1 MANLEGIHIC
11 LLFTAICTSGI
22 ASSAIT
28 TYSSVTPTNVSSVS
42 ATDKLTCYPCYHNDS
57 RSFVHTTHGDLSAYT
72 STCGASVLAGIQS
85 LSTTTNI
92 NFSDVYSAIA
102 LTDCILAAIHLAHQN
117 KTAHFTGNNTSIHLC
132 VSTLPVHFRD
142 FHHFTPGGARFA
154 AAIVVL
160 LVFLSSRRRK
170 RT

>member
-1 MANLEGIHIC
+1 MANFEGVYIC
-11 LLFTAICTSGI
+11 LLLTAVRTCGATS
-22 ASSAIT
+22 ST
-28 TYSSVTPTNVSSVS
+28 TAAS
-42 ATDKLTCYPCYHNDS
+42 ATVNSTTSPGVYATKDLKCYPCYHNNSLSVD
-57 RSFVHTTHGDLSAYT
+57 HTTHGDLSAYT

-85 LSTTTNI
+85 LSTQTTI

-117 KTAHFTGNNTSIHLC
+117 KTAHFTGNNTSIKLC
-132 VSTLPVHFRD
+132 VSTLPVHYRD

>member
-1 MANLEGIHIC
+1 MANLEGIYIC
-11 LLFTAICTSGI
+11 FLFTAIRTSGATSSTTS
-22 ASSAIT
+22 AS
-28 TYSSVTPTNVSSVS
+28 TNVTSTIVPGVS
-42 ATDKLTCYPCYHNDS
+42 ATDKPTCYPCYHNNSLSVD
-57 RSFVHTTHGDLSAYT
+57 HTTHGDLSAYT

-117 KTAHFTGNNTSIHLC
+117 KTAHFTGNNTSIRLC
-132 VSTLPVHFRD
+132 VSNLPVHFRD

>member
-1 MANLEGIHIC
+1 MANFEGIYIC
-11 LLFTAICTSGI
+11 LFFTAIRTSG
-22 ASSAIT
+22 ATSTPATTSS
-28 TYSSVTPTNVSSVS
+28 NVISTIVPGVS
-42 ATDKLTCYPCYHNDS
+42 ATNKLTCYPCYHNNS
-57 RSFVHTTHGDLSAYT
+57 LSVNHTTHGDLSAYT

-85 LSTTTNI
+85 LSTATII

-117 KTAHFTGNNTSIHLC
+117 KTARFTGNNTSIHLC
-132 VSTLPVHFRD
+132 VSNLPVHYRD

>member
-1 MANLEGIHIC
+1 MANFEGIYLC
-11 LLFTAICTSGI
+11 LLFAAVCTSG
-22 ASSAIT
+22 ATSTTTTPSSTLT
-28 TYSSVTPTNVSSVS
+28 TTSLSGVS
-42 ATDKLTCYPCYHNDS
+42 ATNKTKCYPCYHNGS
-57 RSFVHTTHGDLSAYT
+57 ASVNHETTGDLSAYT

-85 LSTTTNI
+85 LSTNVNI

-117 KTAHFTGNNTSIHLC
+117 KTAYFTGNNTSINLC
-132 VSTLPVHFRD
+132 VSTLPVHYRD